1 MRVGFDTACRPRHEV
16 TDSSHLKSVIYEW
29 PIICLSL
36 ARRGETAMQT
46 IKFFA
51 ILVAAASE
59 MAAESVP
66 TRRLIVNIP
75 ARKIALV
82 EDGRVLKMYSVAVGK
97 KSTPSPSG
105 TFHIASH
112 VVNPTYS
119 HEGKVV
125 RPGPSNPVGTRW
137 MSLGFKGY
145 GIHGTNHPESVGH
158 AASHGCIRLR
168 NRDVEELFQLVRVG
182 DEVDLVA
189 EPTAEEA
196 SLFEETPAD
205 NLQAKAVAADGR
217 AV

>member
-1 MRVGFDTACRPRHEV
+1 
-16 TDSSHLKSVIYEW
+16 
-29 PIICLSL
+29 
-36 ARRGETAMQT
+36 MQT

-97 KSTPSPSG
+97 KSTPSPNG

-112 VVNPTYS
+112 VVNPTYT
-119 HEGKVV
+119 HDGKVV
-125 RPGPSNPVGTRW
+125 RPGPGNPVGTRW
-137 MSLGFKGY
+137 MSLGYKGY
-145 GIHGTNHPESVGH
+145 GVHGTNHPESIGH

-168 NRDVEELFQLVRVG
+168 NHDVEELFELVHVG
-182 DEVDLVA
+182 DEVDLIGT
-189 EPTAEEA
+189 PTPEEA
-196 SLFEETPAD
+196 ALFEESHTN
-205 NLQAKAVAADGR
+205 NLQATAVTADVRSVGGMQ
-217 AV
+217 